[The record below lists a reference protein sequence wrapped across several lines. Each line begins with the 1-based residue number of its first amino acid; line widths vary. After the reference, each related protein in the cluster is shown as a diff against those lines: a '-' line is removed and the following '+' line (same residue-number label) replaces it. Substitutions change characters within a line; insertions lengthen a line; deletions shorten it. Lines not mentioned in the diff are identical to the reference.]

1 MTPDIKAQ
9 LENIENSNPSIH
21 KIDKKLSILIFQV
34 LDMLEKHNAL
44 RIDLDCVMDKQTKD
58 GGFIKGIMA
67 FGSLIITVLGIWIGF
82 KK

>member
-34 LDMLEKHNAL
+34 LDVLEKHNTL
-44 RIDLDCVMDKQTKD
+44 RNDVDCIKEKQIKD
-58 GGFIKGIMA
+58 SGFIKGVA
-67 FGSLIITVLGIWIGF
+67 ALGSLVVSALGIWIGF